1 MTDQPSLYSSRIT
14 QTYLE
19 FLRRHYPQV
28 DVQEILEYAG
38 MADYEVQ
45 DPAQWFT
52 QEQVDR
58 FQEIL
63 VAKTGNPGIAREAG
77 RFTASSEGLG
87 PARQHFLGFMTPVS
101 VYLLMGKLYP
111 ILSRGAMVKAKKLG
125 SYRVE
130 IDVVP
135 KPDVQENPISAKTG
149 WGFSNPWPNFSQGP
163 LPQSNIPTAFTA
175 ERTGV
180 AISFRGKRRRQ

>member
-14 QTYLE
+14 QTYLQ
-19 FLRRHYPQV
+19 FIHRHYPQI
-28 DVQEILEYAG
+28 DSQEILEYAG

-45 DPAQWFT
+45 DPAHWFT

-77 RFTASSEGLG
+77 RFTATSEGLG

-101 VYLLMGKLYP
+101 VYLLIGKAL
-111 ILSRGAMVKAKKLG
+111 
-125 SYRVE
+125 
-130 IDVVP
+130 
-135 KPDVQENPISAKTG
+135 PDFEPRRHGKGQKTRIR
-149 WGFSNPWPNFSQGP
+149 P
-163 LPQSNIPTAFTA
+163 
-175 ERTGV
+175 R
-180 AISFRGKRRRQ
+180 